1 MLDLIIKNAILGEDQ
16 HVKSIGVSDHVI
28 KEIQDEI
35 TEPASKIFDAENQLI
50 CSGFFESHI
59 HLDKACI
66 LDRCKIEKGNL
77 EEAVEQTG
85 NAKKEFTKDDV
96 FERASKVIEM
106 AIKKGTMGLRTFVE
120 TDSKTKLRAFE
131 AIKNVRKKHAFAL
144 DMEICAFAQEGLT
157 QSPETH
163 DLLKKALKNGA
174 DLVGG
179 CPYKDENPEQHIE
192 MIFDLAEEFDVNA
205 DFHLDFDLDPTNSS
219 IPKIAEETLKRNYQ
233 GRVTIGHVTKLA
245 AMSKAQRK
253 EMKQLLK
260 KAEIALTVLPATE
273 IFLNGRDHEPLVPRG
288 MVNANELAEFGIAT
302 TISSN
307 NILNAFTP
315 YGDASLLRMANMYAN
330 IAQLSKGDS
339 IEEVYQMITS
349 NAAKLLAMQTEIKI
363 GAPANFVILEAKDP
377 IEAIRS
383 IAQPLAG
390 FKNGKQ
396 TFSNPKAEI
405 YFE

>member
-16 HVKSIGVSDHVI
+16 HVKSIGVSDDVI

>member
-16 HVKSIGVSDHVI
+16 HVKSIGVSDDVI

-106 AIKKGTMGLRTFVE
+106 AIKIGTMGLRTFVE